1 MFATYQSPNGHSMMR
16 GRTEYERLQQHNFL
30 TSWLHSQRFTNV
42 LKTVAQFAK
51 VFPQPFR
58 ILDIGCGPA
67 KLYALLDSRY
77 AIDYHGYETDLSFVE
92 AVRSRYGQRPNFRI
106 SGQPIREANLTGYDI
121 IAALEV
127 LEHIEE
133 RAVVRLVEAIAEAQP
148 KLFICSVPVEIGPA
162 LWLKN
167 IGSWLCRYPRH
178 MEYSWRQTFWGGLY
192 QLDKLPAHRTGHLG
206 FDWRWLA
213 QTIRHNMHI
222 QSLTKSP
229 LALLPAAVSA
239 SVFIVAVPKVPN
251 SRR

>member
-1 MFATYQSPNGHSMMR
+1 VRN
-16 GRTEYERLQQHNFL
+16 RTEYERLQQFNFL

-42 LKTVAQFAK
+42 LKTVAQFARISS
-51 VFPQPFR
+51 QPFR

-67 KLYALLDSRY
+67 NLYPLLDSRY
-77 AIDYHGYETDLSFVE
+77 AIDYHGYETDPAFVE
-92 AVRSRYGQRPNFRI
+92 SGRFRYGHRPNFEI
-106 SGQPIREANLTGYDI
+106 SGQSIADANLAGYDV

-133 RAVVRLVEAIAEAQP
+133 RAVIRLIEAVAEARP

-178 MEYSWRQTFWGGLY
+178 KEYSWGQTFWGGLY
-192 QLDKLPAHRTGHLG
+192 RLDKLPPHRLGHLG
-206 FDWRWLA
+206 FDWRWLTRA
-213 QTIRHNMHI
+213 IRHDLNI

-229 LALLPAAVSA
+229 VSALPAALSA
-239 SVFIVAVPKVPN
+239 SIFIVAVPKPEVFP
-251 SRR
+251 R